1 MGMIMALLGDC
12 RLYGVLTVT
21 VANSVSVRVWVC

>member
-1 MGMIMALLGDC
+1 MGHDNGIVD
-12 RLYGVLTVT
+12 RLYGVLTVS